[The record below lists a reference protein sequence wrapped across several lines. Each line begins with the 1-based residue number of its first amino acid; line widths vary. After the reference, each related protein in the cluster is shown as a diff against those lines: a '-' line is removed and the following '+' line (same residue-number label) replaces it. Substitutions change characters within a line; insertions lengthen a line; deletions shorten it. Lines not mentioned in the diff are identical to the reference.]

1 MGARQKLN
9 AGYFQGSLLLA
20 ALAGGLSSSWGVF
33 AVALG
38 LLIVGNVIAGDIRG
52 KRHDRR

>member
-20 ALAGGLSSSWGVF
+20 ALVGGLSSSWGVF

-52 KRHDRR
+52 RRNDRR